1 MKTSLIA
8 ENLSA
13 ALRPRLRL
21 AVAAACVALGLAW
34 RAQARADLFADNDA
48 RRAILDLRAQVATLQ
63 QASQSQAQQVQQI
76 RNSLLDLSNQIDQI
90 KGEMA
95 QLRGQQDTTTRQL
108 NDTIAKVAAGQK
120 DLSQRLAPLEPVSVQ
135 IDGQAF
141 TVQPAE
147 KSGYE
152 HALGAFRNSDFAG
165 ASTAFKAFLDQ
176 YPASPYAPEARYWLA
191 NSLFGQQK
199 YREAEAAFKAVIDA
213 GDATRT
219 PQAML
224 GLANA
229 QVELHELRAARAT
242 LHKLAKA
249 YPASNAGKT
258 AKERLQK
265 LR

>member
-1 MKTSLIA
+1 MKSSPIA
-8 ENLSA
+8 KGRGA
-13 ALRPRLRL
+13 AHGPRLRL

-34 RAQARADLFADNDA
+34 SAQARADLFADNDA

-63 QASQSQAQQVQQI
+63 QANQSQAQQVQQI
-76 RNSLLDLSNQIDQI
+76 RNSLLDLSNQIEQL

-120 DLSQRLAPLEPVSVQ
+120 DLSQRLVPLEPVTVQ
-135 IDGQAF
+135 IDGHAY

-147 KSGYE
+147 KAGYE
-152 HALGAFRNSDFAG
+152 HALGAFRNSDFPS
-165 ASTAFKAFLDQ
+165 ASSAFKAFLDQ

-191 NSLFGQQK
+191 NSLFAQQNYK
-199 YREAEAAFKAVIDA
+199 DAEAAFKAVIDA
-213 GDATRT
+213 GDVTRT

-229 QVELHELRAARAT
+229 QVELHDLRGARAT

-249 YPASNAGKT
+249 YPASDAGKT
-258 AKERLQK
+258 AKDRLSK